1 MCRIYGTFNI
11 HSDEAELRRV
21 ADLMHH
27 GGPDAQSVAHR
38 SDWAL
43 GNNRLSIMDPEGGA
57 QPYHLGRVTV
67 VFNGEIYNHRELRER
82 LTGLGFHFEDQCDGS
97 ILPALYLTYGDR
109 FAEHLDGMYSVAVM
123 DLRSTPRMV
132 LATDDSGMKP
142 LYYHWEQ
149 ATGRFHFASELPA
162 LLGFAGVR
170 AEEDEAGLDAY
181 LTSKTPFGDRTM
193 FRGVQVMPPAAT
205 AVLSHRDGLRVKQ
218 RPMAHERGLRPDK
231 DRTLDEAGD
240 QLRALLFEEVS
251 RLLVADAP
259 VAAVTSGGLD
269 SSLVTALAAEAL
281 RAGGGLGSLHTFNIA
296 YTGTWP
302 SDERAYAA
310 EVARA
315 AGTRHHQVEIDP
327 ATFPDLMT
335 DVVRHLG
342 QPNADP
348 ITLSTFSLFRAV
360 RDAGFKVALT
370 GDAADELFSG
380 YSRMTQAV
388 AAHHGSDWIDDYLD
402 HLAAVPRSLRESL
415 YTDEYA
421 FSVNAV
427 GSSLPAD
434 IRRILHSSPGTRLQR
449 IGAVEQRY
457 RLPAYH
463 LRRVDHLSM
472 ASSVEVRL
480 PFCQPSVVRFAST
493 LTDAQRL
500 VPGQGVKRALYRSA
514 RGLIPRSVLERP
526 KQPFTLPVT
535 AMLAPGQGLWTLARD
550 VLSPRTLRADGRIR
564 PERVEALFDEQ
575 ATRPSD
581 TVSLALWSLM
591 SHQLW
596 RQEFFATAGATA
608 GAPLT
613 LHTPARVLQEAA
625 A

>member
-1 MCRIYGTFNI
+1 MCRIYGTFNV

-27 GGPDAQSVAHR
+27 GGPDAQGVTHR
-38 SDWAL
+38 ADWAL

-57 QPYHLGRVTV
+57 QPYHLGRITV

-82 LTGLGFHFEDQCDGS
+82 LTGLGFHFDDQCDGS

-109 FAEHLDGMYSVAVM
+109 FAEQLDGMYSVAVM

-142 LYYHWEQ
+142 LYYHWER
-149 ATGRFHFASELPA
+149 AAGRLRFASELPA
-162 LLGFAGVR
+162 LLGFTGVR
-170 AEEDEAGLDAY
+170 AEEDETGLDAY

-193 FRGVQVMPPAAT
+193 FRGVRVLPPAAT
-205 AVLSHRDGLRVKQ
+205 AVVSHRDGLRIRH
-218 RPMAHERGLRPDK
+218 RPMAHEQGLRPDEG
-231 DRTLDEAGD
+231 RSLEQAGE
-240 QLRALLFEEVS
+240 QLRALLSDEVS

-269 SSLVTALAAEAL
+269 SSLVTALAARAL
-281 RAGGGLGSLHTFNIA
+281 RAGDGHGSLHTFNIA

-315 AGTRHHQVEIDP
+315 SGTRHHQVEIDP
-327 ATFPDLMT
+327 ATFPDLMG

-370 GDAADELFSG
+370 GDAADELFGG
-380 YSRMTQAV
+380 YARMTQAV
-388 AAHHGSDWIDDYLD
+388 AAHHGSDWAEDYLD
-402 HLAAVPRSLRESL
+402 HLAAVPRALRESL

-421 FSVNAV
+421 FAV
-427 GSSLPAD
+427 RAAGPALPAD
-434 IRRILHSSPGTRLQR
+434 IRQILRSSPGTRLQR
-449 IGAVEQRY
+449 IAAVEQRY

-472 ASSVEVRL
+472 ASSIEVRL
-480 PFCQPSVVRFAST
+480 PFCQPSVVRFAAT
-493 LTDAQRL
+493 LTDSHRL
-500 VPGQGVKRALYRSA
+500 VPGLGVKRALYQA
-514 RGLIPRSVLERP
+514 AGGLIPRSVLERP

-535 AMLAPGQGLWTLARD
+535 AMLAPGQPLWALARD
-550 VLSPRTLRADGRIR
+550 VLSPDTLRADGRIR
-564 PERVEALFDEQ
+564 PERVAALFEEQ
-575 ATRPSD
+575 AVRPGDS
-581 TVSLALWSLM
+581 VSLALWSLM

-596 RQEFFATAGATA
+596 RQEFFATAAATA
-608 GAPLT
+608 PAALR
-613 LHTPARVLQEAA
+613 TPDRVLLEAA
-625 A
+625 

>member
-1 MCRIYGTFNI
+1 MCRIYGTFNV
-11 HSDEAELRRV
+11 HSDEAELRGV
-21 ADLMHH
+21 ADLMYH
-27 GGPDAQSVAHR
+27 GGPDAQGVAHR
-38 SDWAL
+38 PDWAL

-67 VFNGEIYNHRELRER
+67 VFNGEIYNHRELRDR
-82 LTGLGFHFEDQCDGS
+82 LTGLGFHFTDHCDGS
-97 ILPALYLTYGDR
+97 ILPALYITYGER
-109 FAEHLDGMYSVAVM
+109 FAEHLDGMYSIAVM

-142 LYYHWEQ
+142 LYYHWERT
-149 ATGRFHFASELPA
+149 AGRFHFASELPA
-162 LLGFAGVR
+162 LLGFSGVS
-170 AEEDEAGLDAY
+170 AEEDEMGLDAY

-193 FRGVQVMPPAAT
+193 FRGIRVLPPAVT
-205 AVLSHRDGLRVKQ
+205 AVVSHRDGLRIKH
-218 RPMAHERGLRPDK
+218 RPMAHEQGLRPDRG
-231 DRTLDEAGD
+231 RTLDEAGT
-240 QLRALLFEEVS
+240 QLRDLLSREVS
-251 RLLVADAP
+251 RLLIADAP

-269 SSLVTALAAEAL
+269 SSLVTALAAEAF
-281 RAGGGLGSLHTFNIA
+281 RTGGGSGALHTFNIA

-310 EVARA
+310 EVARSV
-315 AGTRHHQVEIDP
+315 GTHHHQVEIDP

-370 GDAADELFSG
+370 GDAADELFGG

-388 AAHHGSDWIDDYLD
+388 AAHHGSDWADDYLD
-402 HLAAVPRSLRESL
+402 HLAAVPRALRARL

-421 FSVNAV
+421 FAVNAT
-427 GSSLPAD
+427 GPALPAD
-434 IRRILHSSPGTRLQR
+434 IRRTLRYSPGSRLRR
-449 IGAVEQRY
+449 ITAVEQRY

-480 PFCQPSVVRFAST
+480 PFCQPSVVRFAAT
-493 LTDAQRL
+493 LTDSHRL
-500 VPGQGVKRALYRSA
+500 VPGQGVKRALYRA
-514 RGLIPRSVLERP
+514 AQGLVPRSVLERP

-535 AMLAPGQGLWTLARD
+535 AMLAPGQRLWAMARD
-550 VLSPRTLRADGRIR
+550 VLATETLRADGRIR
-564 PERVEALFDEQ
+564 PEQVEALFDEQ
-575 ATRPSD
+575 AVRPSD

-596 RQEFFATAGATA
+596 RQEFFTAAD
-608 GAPLT
+608 APIILAA
-613 LHTPARVLQEAA
+613 PAPVLQAA